1 MLDRTSA
8 PPQAPLAAIR
18 IPEARV
24 ISLSDGM
31 TLTVVRAGD
40 QPLARFTAIW
50 DGGQADLP
58 SEALTVLS
66 DVLTEGAGPYSAEA
80 LADAVDLAGARINTR
95 VSDHYTGISLLGL
108 ADRLPALYPVLR
120 EVATAPLL
128 EERSVEVSRTR
139 RATSAAIRLAKVS
152 ALAADASKAAIA
164 GEGHPYAH
172 VETPEGFAGVT
183 AEEVRA
189 VYNAIFGRGRRGLH
203 AFLTGAVTNRLLDAT
218 VRLLES
224 LPAGESRPSPIVIRP
239 FAPGGED
246 RAQGPR
252 AFQPSARGGSNGPAH
267 QPGLPPRAGKPSPL
281 VSPPL
286 RHIDVANAVQSA
298 VSMSIPA
305 IGRDH
310 PDYDMLRLTV
320 MALGGYFGSRLMS
333 VVREREGL
341 TYGISANLMGLR
353 EGAYVQIDAQCS
365 RENVEAVIAG
375 TLRQIR
381 ELWECPLET
390 DETERLRLH
399 AWSTLAAT
407 ADSPLS
413 AGDYYQTQLLVGT
426 PSDYFARQL
435 RAIAALTPES
445 VAATARTYLDRMPVI
460 VTAGA

>member
-8 PPQAPLAAIR
+8 PPLAPLAAIS

-128 EERSVEVSRTR
+128 EERSVEVSRNR

-172 VETPEGFAGVT
+172 VETPEGFAAVT

-189 VYNAIFGRGRRGLH
+189 VYNAIFGRGRHGLH
-203 AFLTGAVTNRLLDAT
+203 AFLTGAVTDRLLDAT

-246 RAQGPR
+246 
-252 AFQPSARGGSNGPAH
+252 
-267 QPGLPPRAGKPSPL
+267 L
-281 VSPPL
+281 VSPPR
-286 RHIDVANAVQSA
+286 RHIAVANAVQSA

-305 IGRDH
+305 IGRNH

-381 ELWECPLET
+381 ELWERPLET

>member
-8 PPQAPLAAIR
+8 PPLAPLAAIR

-128 EERSVEVSRTR
+128 EERSVEVSRNR

-172 VETPEGFAGVT
+172 VETPEGFAAVT

-189 VYNAIFGRGRRGLH
+189 VYNAIFGLGRRGLH
-203 AFLTGAVTNRLLDAT
+203 AFLTGAVTDRLLDAT

-224 LPAGESRPSPIVIRP
+224 LPAGDSRPSPIVIQP
-239 FAPGGED
+239 FAMG
-246 RAQGPR
+246 
-252 AFQPSARGGSNGPAH
+252 
-267 QPGLPPRAGKPSPL
+267 GKPSPL
-281 VSPPL
+281 VYPPR
-286 RHIDVANAVQSA
+286 RHIDVPNAVQSA

-381 ELWECPLET
+381 ELWERPLGT

-407 ADSPLS
+407 ADSPLF

-435 RAIAALTPES
+435 RAIASLTPES

>member
-8 PPQAPLAAIR
+8 PPLAPLAAIR
-18 IPEARV
+18 IPTARV

-66 DVLTEGAGPYSAEA
+66 DVLTEGAGPYFAEA

-128 EERSVEVSRTR
+128 EERSVEVSRNR

-172 VETPEGFAGVT
+172 VETPEGFAAVT

-203 AFLTGAVTNRLLDAT
+203 AFLTGAVTDRLLDAT

-246 RAQGPR
+246 
-252 AFQPSARGGSNGPAH
+252 
-267 QPGLPPRAGKPSPL
+267 L

-286 RHIDVANAVQSA
+286 RHIDVPNAVQSA

-381 ELWECPLET
+381 ELWERPLET

-435 RAIAALTPES
+435 RAIATLTPES